1 MEERIR
7 LENGAASQT
16 GMPNSQAADQAAG
29 AQPLYTV
36 KPAQPFEV
44 TRLQLGA
51 ALYSYLLGWFYF
63 CGLVLGG
70 PVLPFVEWYVGSMNP
85 VALGVFC
92 ALFFGGAE
100 FFLRRAG
107 RKAPAESWWWLG
119 FSALL
124 LANLLIVRP
133 LLYGAGYWNDYEYGY
148 YGWQVLALH
157 LAAMYWLVCRAGL
170 LTGGGRTGCFAPLDA
185 ALCLLGRPF
194 CWFFLRIQVMWYA
207 FKKLWARV
215 RAARQ
220 NKKRD
225 LVGAGLALCLLVP
238 LFVLALMLLAG
249 ADAGFASLLERFA
262 KLLTVPEWVAGRLL
276 MFVGSLPVGAYLYG
290 ALGSVLR
297 QKPDPERQSRWL
309 AALDKQRCL
318 PQSAMTLGLLA
329 FCGLYLLF
337 FVVQAGYLFGAFFD
351 RLPAG
356 FTAAEYAR
364 RGFFELCAVAMLNF
378 GLLLAVNVLCKGKP
392 QKRPLLRGLTAALMA
407 SNLLF
412 VLVGAS
418 KMGLYVTRF
427 GLTEKRILSSWFM
440 LVLAAVSVLALL
452 AVFRGLDW
460 IRLGTFAAAGLFLI
474 LCLCQPH
481 ALAYRVNLELY
492 QSGTIRQLDPWTL
505 RQQGAGISEYELAD
519 DLIQAGW
526 GVGEMPEDVMYA
538 IGGYSA
544 DDELHYI
551 RDEQGN
557 RQVWFKVSGKAA
569 EDAGTLTMT
578 LDESGETVTALELT
592 PNEMK

>member
-7 LENGAASQT
+7 LENGAMPQT
-16 GMPNSQAADQAAG
+16 GMPNSQAADPAAG
-29 AQPLYTV
+29 AQPLYTA
-36 KPAQPFEV
+36 KAAQPFQA

-70 PVLPFVEWYVGSMNP
+70 PVLPFAEWYVGSMNP

-100 FFLRRAG
+100 FFLRRTG

-133 LLYGAGYWNDYEYGY
+133 LLHGAGYWNDYEYGY

-378 GLLLAVNVLCKGKP
+378 GLLLAVNVLCKGNP
-392 QKRPLLRGLTAALMA
+392 QQRPLLRGLTAALMA

-440 LVLAAVSVLALL
+440 LVLAVVSVLALL

-460 IRLGTFAAAGLFLI
+460 IRLGTFAAAGLFLA
-474 LCLCQPH
+474 LCLCQPQ
-481 ALAYRVNLELY
+481 ALAYRVNLALY
-492 QSGTIRQLDPWTL
+492 QNGTIHQLDPWTL
-505 RQQGAGISEYELAD
+505 HQQGAGLSEYELAD
-519 DLIQAGW
+519 DLLRAGW
-526 GVGEMPEDVMYA
+526 GMDEAPEDVRYA
-538 IGGYSA
+538 ISGYSER
-544 DDELHYI
+544 DELHYA

-557 RQVWFKVSGKAA
+557 RQVWFRVSGKSS
-569 EDAGTLTMT
+569 EDIGTLTMT

-592 PNEMK
+592 SNEMK

>member
-7 LENGAASQT
+7 LENGAMPRT
-16 GMPNSQAADQAAG
+16 GMPNSQAADPAAG
-29 AQPLYTV
+29 AQPLYTA
-36 KPAQPFEV
+36 KAAQPFQA

-70 PVLPFVEWYVGSMNP
+70 PVLPFAEWYVGSMNP

-107 RKAPAESWWWLG
+107 RKTPAESWWWLG

-133 LLYGAGYWNDYEYGY
+133 LLHGAGYWNDYEYGY

-337 FVVQAGYLFGAFFD
+337 FAVQAGYLFGAFFD

-392 QKRPLLRGLTAALMA
+392 QKRPLLRGLTATLMA

-418 KMGLYVTRF
+418 KMEMYVTRF

-460 IRLGTFAAAGLFLI
+460 IRLGTFAAAGLFLA
-474 LCLCQPH
+474 LCLCQPQ
-481 ALAYRVNLELY
+481 ALAYRVNLALY
-492 QSGTIRQLDPWTL
+492 QNGTIHQLDPWTL
-505 RQQGAGISEYELAD
+505 HQQGAGLSEYELAD
-519 DLIQAGW
+519 DLLRAGW
-526 GVGEMPEDVMYA
+526 GMDEAPEDVRYA
-538 IGGYSA
+538 ISGYSER
-544 DDELHYI
+544 DELHYA

-557 RQVWFKVSGKAA
+557 RQVWFRVSGKSS
-569 EDAGTLTMT
+569 EDIGTLTMT

-592 PNEMK
+592 SNEMK